1 MEVVIKISESG
12 AKKYLLIDTAVLPDV
27 FYEVIRVKELLRAGK
42 VKDITEAV
50 KTVGISR
57 STYYK
62 YKDYVF
68 NVSDGL
74 KSQKV
79 TISILIEHRRG
90 TLSEVLDELA
100 QTFCNILTINQ
111 DIPINNTANVNI
123 TFDIS
128 GISKDVKDIVE
139 ELKMIKNVLKVEI
152 LAME

>member
-1 MEVVIKISESG
+1 MEAVIEISTT
-12 AKKYLLIDTAVLPDV
+12 APKKYLLIDTAVLPDV
-27 FYEVIRVKELLRAGK
+27 FDEVIAVKELLRMGK

-50 KTVGISR
+50 KKVGISR

-68 NVSDGL
+68 KVSDGL

-90 TLSEVLDELA
+90 TLSEVLDKLA
-100 QTFCNILTINQ
+100 QSLCNILTINQ

-128 GISKDVKDIVE
+128 RIEGDIKEIVE
-139 ELKMIKNVLKVEI
+139 ELKKIKNVLKVEI
-152 LAME
+152 VAME

>member
-1 MEVVIKISESG
+1 MEAVIKISMTVP
-12 AKKYLLIDTAVLPDV
+12 KKYLLIDTSVLPDV
-27 FYEVIRVKELLRAGK
+27 FDEVISVKELLRTGK

-50 KTVGISR
+50 KKVGISR

-68 NVSDGL
+68 KVSDGL

-79 TISILIEHRRG
+79 TISILIEHRTG
-90 TLSEVLDELA
+90 TLSEVLDKLA
-100 QTFCNILTINQ
+100 QKFCNILTINQ

-128 GISKDVKDIVE
+128 GIEGDIKDIVE
-139 ELKMIKNVLKVEI
+139 QLKEIRNVLKVEI
-152 LAME
+152 VAME

>member
-1 MEVVIKISESG
+1 MVIKISTTE
-12 AKKYLLIDTAVLPDV
+12 AKKYLLIDTSVLPDV
-27 FYEVIRVKELLRAGK
+27 FEEVIQVKELLRSAK

-50 KTVGISR
+50 KKVGISR

-90 TLSEVLDELA
+90 TLSEVLDKLA
-100 QTFCNILTINQ
+100 QRCCNILTINQ

-128 GISKDVKDIVE
+128 GISGDVKNIVE
-139 ELKMIKNVLKVEI
+139 ELKKIKNVLKVEI
-152 LAME
+152 VAME

>member
-1 MEVVIKISESG
+1 MEAVIEISMT
-12 AKKYLLIDTAVLPDV
+12 APKKYLLIDTAVLPDV
-27 FYEVIRVKELLRAGK
+27 FDEVIAVKELLRMGK
-42 VKDITEAV
+42 VKDISEAV
-50 KTVGISR
+50 KRVGISR

-68 NVSDGL
+68 KVSDGL

-90 TLSEVLDELA
+90 TLSEVLDKLA
-100 QTFCNILTINQ
+100 QRLCNILTINQ

-128 GISKDVKDIVE
+128 RIEGDIKDIVE
-139 ELKMIKNVLKVEI
+139 ELKKIKNVLKVEI
-152 LAME
+152 VAME